1 MDQGLNNEKYEIT
14 QIKGGTDNC
23 YLISDGKSA
32 ILFDTSSGASVT
44 KVIEECSKYEMKL
57 LVLSHPH
64 FDHAENAAVIS
75 ERFNI
80 PVAYHEADD
89 EIFDDY
95 DAQPL
100 KSYGIVGK
108 AVLML
113 SLKVLRNSTV
123 LLPENHFFIKE
134 GDSLSQYGIDA
145 DIIELPGHTNGSV
158 GVDVEG
164 KSLIAGDA
172 LDNWIFPATGHL
184 YYDIDSLKKSADRIS
199 SIGERT
205 VYYGHGKE
213 TKNSFRKI

>member
-1 MDQGLNNEKYEIT
+1 MHTVKRINCK
-14 QIKGGTDNC
+14 TDNC
-23 YLISDGKSA
+23 YLIINENKA
-32 ILFDTSSGASVT
+32 ILVDTCSEEAYDTV
-44 KVIEECSKYEMKL
+44 VNECSKYDL
-57 LVLSHPH
+57 QLIVLTHVH
-64 FDHAENAAVIS
+64 FDHAQNAARLS
-75 ERFNI
+75 EHFGV
-80 PVAYHEADD
+80 PVAFHKADIKLFDSFD
-89 EIFDDY
+89 E
-95 DAQPL
+95 QPL

-145 DIIELPGHTNGSV
+145 DIIELPGHTDGSV

-199 SIGERT
+199 SLGERT